1 MFIEVLS
8 DGERC
13 DGSRVVVNDNSDD
26 GKLSILNHTTLYS
39 YLTVYMVFIARWKFS
54 PLILPMHVIG

>member
-1 MFIEVLS
+1 MITLNCKCVFVEVLS

-26 GKLSILNHTTLYS
+26 GKLSPMSCTTHVLQLLYKVHGS
-39 YLTVYMVFIARWKFS
+39 F
-54 PLILPMHVIG
+54 H